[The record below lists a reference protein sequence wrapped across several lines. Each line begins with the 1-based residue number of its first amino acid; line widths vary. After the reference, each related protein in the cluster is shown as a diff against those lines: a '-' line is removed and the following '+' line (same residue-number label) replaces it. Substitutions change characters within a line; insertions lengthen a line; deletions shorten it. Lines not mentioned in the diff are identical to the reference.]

1 MMPDSPSPTIGL
13 RSPTGAATTSAVG
26 AELVAAVR
34 SIAGELSRLGDEAE
48 DNRALSKATVD
59 LLAELNLFNIFV
71 PVNRGGLGLSLL
83 DGCAV
88 IEEVSAA
95 DGATG
100 WCLLKTTSTN
110 MMATSFPPEVADT
123 MWTGPG
129 DAAAGSLN
137 PKGRAVR
144 VEGGYR
150 LSGRWD
156 WGTASPFATLLM
168 AGAMI
173 FEEGADAPAIGPF
186 GRPEMRICFFS
197 RDAAELI
204 DTWHTYGM
212 RGTGSGDFAVV
223 DLFIPEAHAITPGP
237 SAPSDYELTRL
248 PSMTWMMTPHASVS
262 LGIARHAVEALMA
275 LAADKTPL
283 GSMTKLAEKEW
294 VQDSIARASA
304 MVASARAY
312 LEKAISEAYAAT
324 VPEPSLFTHLSLA
337 STHAVHTCV
346 DAVDLMQRAAGGTAV
361 FTASP
366 IQRAFRDAHV
376 AATHFL
382 VNPEKFAAAGRML
395 IDPSRPLIGPM

>member
-1 MMPDSPSPTIGL
+1 MTTDTPPTETTSP
-13 RSPTGAATTSAVG
+13 SPTGAATVTATG
-26 AELVAAVR
+26 AELVARVR
-34 SIAGELSRLGDEAE
+34 SIADELARLGDEAE
-48 DNRALSKATVD
+48 ENRALSKATVD

-71 PVNRGGLGLSLL
+71 PTDRGGHGLSLL

-110 MMATSFPPEVADT
+110 MMSASFPADVAAT
-123 MWTGPG
+123 MWTGPS

-144 VEGGYR
+144 VDGGYR
-150 LSGRWD
+150 LTGRWD

-168 AGAMI
+168 GGAMV

-186 GRPEMRICFFS
+186 GFPEMKVCFFA
-197 RDAAELI
+197 RDSAELI

-212 RGTGSGDFAVV
+212 RGTGSGDFAVT
-223 DLFIPEAHAITPGP
+223 DLFVPEAHTMTPGP
-237 SAPSDYELTRL
+237 SAPTDYELTRL
-248 PSMTWMMTPHASVS
+248 PAMAWMMTPHASVS
-262 LGIARHAVEALMA
+262 IGIARHAVEALMA

-283 GSMTKLAEKEW
+283 GSSTKLGEKEW

-304 MVASARAY
+304 IVASARAY
-312 LEKAISEAYAAT
+312 LEKAITEAYAAPM
-324 VPEPSLFTHLSLA
+324 PEPSLLTHLSLA
-337 STHAVHTCV
+337 STHATHSCV
-346 DAVDLMQRAAGGTAV
+346 DAVDLS
-361 FTASP
+361 SP
-366 IQRAFRDAHV
+366 IQRAFRDAHT

-395 IDPSRPLIGPM
+395 IEPGRPLMGPM